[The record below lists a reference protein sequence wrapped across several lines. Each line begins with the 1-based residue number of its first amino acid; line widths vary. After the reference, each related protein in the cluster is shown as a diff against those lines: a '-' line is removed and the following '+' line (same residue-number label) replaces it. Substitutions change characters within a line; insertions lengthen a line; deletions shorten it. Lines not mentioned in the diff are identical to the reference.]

1 MIRNLHHFLAYIRGI
16 KKMKYKV
23 LKDFVTSDGVL
34 YAGEFVKK
42 WDAFTA
48 SLNLRVKDSMG
59 RIWNVPI
66 KFLKEVGEDT

>member
-42 WDAFTA
+42 WDAIMQTQIITTYRR
-48 SLNLRVKDSMG
+48 LYYVVK
-59 RIWNVPI
+59 
-66 KFLKEVGEDT
+66 K